1 MNDFLKYCVAV
12 ALAFPLV
19 AYVWTAMSTPRSK
32 VSTLAGYFT
41 AYKQVGAAP
50 FANSSLSYAFQ
61 VATLF
66 PFLYWG
72 VGGQI
77 LPALVNA
84 IFWGVGIFLFR
95 AALKP
100 IMQRLDGSVNPKT
113 LHGLLGET
121 YDSMGVQKVAAG
133 VTILGMSGVALG
145 EAYWGMQIVKVLV
158 PEDTPAYYALMLGAL
173 FFVLA
178 YIWYG
183 GAWGSMKTDMLQL
196 VFSYIG
202 FTVVFVFAIWTIIYT
217 SVTLRPEFAI
227 VSLFMLVGS
236 VWAVVIRLRKG
247 LQPISAMDH
256 DQESMKWLRIRKF
269 LSYTTLISMGFLAIG
284 FAILFFRSLPVL
296 TLAPLTNPGEPQWKG
311 VIALAVMATMFQFV
325 DMTAWQ
331 RIQAIDGKP
340 KEVQERARR
349 GLFLFGVESPYSW
362 ILCLALGTL
371 LVATM
376 PELANV
382 QDKAGALAA
391 FPRILLESG
400 GILQSIVA
408 FAFMVAVMGVML
420 STIDSALLGAMYA
433 WVADFFGA
441 DFKKPDGTDEADAR
455 REQAALLSGKKTAFW
470 VLVVIM
476 ILVVLLGWLLKR
488 PQDFISVLVG
498 FYGAMLSLFPAV
510 IFMLFAP
517 KGWSKPSGMAIILGI
532 VAGTCG
538 AIVFAVWGV
547 FVPDKSWNGVFAGP
561 GISLATSGLLYFL
574 GMRRKQS

>member
-1 MNDFLKYCVAV
+1 MNDVLKYSVAV
-12 ALAFPLV
+12 ALALPLV
-19 AYVWTAMSTPRSK
+19 VYVSAAMSTPRSR

-50 FANSSLSYAFQ
+50 FANSSLAYAFQ

-84 IFWGVGIFLFR
+84 IFWGFGIFLFR

-100 IMQRLDGSVNPKT
+100 IMQRLDGSTDAKT
-113 LHGLLGET
+113 LHGLLGDT
-121 YDSMGVQKVAAG
+121 YDSKLVQKAAAG
-133 VTILGMSGVALG
+133 VTILGMLGVALG

-183 GAWGSMKTDMLQL
+183 GAWGSMKTDMWQL

-202 FTVVFVFAIWTIIYT
+202 FTVVFLFAIWTIINASAT
-217 SVTLRPEFAI
+217 PRPEFAI
-227 VSLFMLVGS
+227 VSLFMFVGG
-236 VWAVVIRLRKG
+236 VWAVVTRLRKG

-256 DQESMKWLRIRKF
+256 DLEGVKWLWFRKF
-269 LSYTTLISMGFLAIG
+269 LSYTTLISMGILATF

-296 TLAPLTNPGEPQWKG
+296 TLAPLANPGEPQWKG
-311 VIALAVMATMFQFV
+311 VIALAMLATMFQFV

-331 RIQAIDGKP
+331 RMQAIEGNP
-340 KEVQERARR
+340 EEVQERARG

-371 LVATM
+371 LVAIM
-376 PELANV
+376 PQLANV

-400 GILQSIVA
+400 GILQSFVA
-408 FAFMVAVMGVML
+408 LAFMVAVMGVML

-433 WVADFFGA
+433 WVADCCGA
-441 DFKKPDGTDEADAR
+441 DFKKPDGAMTEADAQ

-470 VLVVIM
+470 MLVVIM
-476 ILVVLLGWLLKR
+476 ILVVLLGGLLNR
-488 PQDFISVLVG
+488 PQDFISVLVA
-498 FYGAMLSLFPAV
+498 FYGGMLSLFPAV

-517 KGWSKPSGMAIILGI
+517 KGWSKPSGMAITVGI
-532 VAGTCG
+532 IAGTCG
-538 AIVFAVWGV
+538 AIVYAVWGA
-547 FVPDKSWNGVFAGP
+547 FVPDESWNGVFAGP
-561 GISLATSGLLYFL
+561 GISLFTSGALYFL
-574 GMRRKQS
+574 GMRRT